1 LIDLGSRL
9 SRGRLERAISEADRL
24 DLVDPEALRQS
35 LEGVRRPGAAVLRK
49 TLDRRTFVLT
59 ESALEH
65 RFLLIARKA
74 GLAGLLAQQIV
85 NGLRVDFYSPELGLV
100 IEVDGLRYHR
110 TAAQQARDRRR
121 DQVHLAAGMTP
132 VRFTHAQVAF
142 ESAEV
147 EQVLTRIICR
157 LRSRT

>member
-24 DLVDPEALRQS
+24 DLVDPETLRQS

-49 TLDRRTFVLT
+49 TLDSRSFVLT
-59 ESALEH
+59 HSELE
-65 RFLLIARKA
+65 RLFLPIASRA
-74 GLAGLLAQQIV
+74 GLEDLLSQQIV
-85 NGLRVDFYSPELGLV
+85 NGLRVDFHSPELGLV

-121 DQVHLAAGMTP
+121 DQVHLAAGVTP

-142 ESAEV
+142 EPAEV
-147 EQVLTRIICR
+147 EQTLTRIIRR